1 MNALAQDGFIL
12 AVNVGS
18 TSLRHALYRVRG
30 GRLQPGTVV
39 RGHRQQLD
47 GVRDFAQAL
56 EDLRED
62 MRQRSHGWPL
72 LAVAHRVVHGGAD
85 VHAPVVVSPLVM
97 RHLEACESMAPL
109 HQPFNLMGIR
119 LFAEYWPSIAQIACP
134 DTAFHVNMP
143 AAESAFALPRA
154 LREQG
159 YRRYGFHGLS
169 CESALC
175 TLKEHGQDSRGR
187 LVVAH
192 LGSGSSVTAIHNER
206 SVATSMGFS
215 TLDGLVMATRCG
227 SLDPGVLLSLMDKGW
242 TRSQLQD
249 LLYLDSGLKGLSGI
263 SGDIRILRARASLQS
278 RFAIEVY
285 VRRLLR
291 ETGAL
296 VACMGGLDGLIFTG
310 GAGEADA
317 RLRADIAGRLAWLG
331 LQLDAGL
338 NDEADVGKIA
348 TPLAAIH
355 AKASSMKAWVVAADE
370 NRVAAAA
377 ALACL
382 LAINS
387 PAH

>member
-1 MNALAQDGFIL
+1 MNADTSDGFIL

-18 TSLRHALYRVRG
+18 TSLRHALYRVRAA
-30 GRLQPGTVV
+30 RLQPGTVV

-47 GVRDFAQAL
+47 GVRDFTQAL

-62 MRQRSHGWPL
+62 MKQRSHGWPL
-72 LAVAHRVVHGGAD
+72 LAVAHRVVHGGPQ
-85 VHAPVVVSPLVM
+85 VHAPVLVSPLVM

-119 LFAEYWPSIAQIACP
+119 LFEEYWPSIPQVACP
-134 DTAFHVNMP
+134 DTAFHVNLP

-169 CESALC
+169 CESALR
-175 TLKEHGQDSRGR
+175 LLHERGQDAKGR
-187 LVVAH
+187 LVLAH
-192 LGSGSSVTAIHNER
+192 LGSGSSVTAIHKGV

-215 TLDGLVMATRCG
+215 TLDGLVMGTRCG
-227 SLDPGVLLSLMDKGW
+227 SLDAGVILSLMDRGW

-249 LLYLDSGLKGLSGI
+249 MLYLDSGLKGLSGI
-263 SGDIRILRARASLQS
+263 SGDFRILRARATLQA

-296 VACMGGLDGLIFTG
+296 VACLGGLDDIVFTG

-317 RLRADIAGRLAWLG
+317 RLRAEVCARLTWLG
-331 LQLDAGL
+331 LRIDSGL
-338 NDEADVGKIA
+338 NDEADVSKSA
-348 TPLAAIH
+348 TPLASIS
-355 AKASSMKAWVVAADE
+355 AKDSPIRAWVAAADE
-370 NRVAAAA
+370 NRVAAEQ

-382 LAINS
+382 QSLSS